1 MSAEKLRPARVRAR
15 LVYDWMGRYPR
26 KGADWSPEEDAVLW
40 RYCWDAWD
48 HDRSSLGDLIDRLA
62 ARHLREPVAI
72 ERRMEML
79 RKRAERQAAKEVNA
93 RYKALLDAAHTV
105 PTCKAIRPERNW
117 QTERETAQQAISEIK
132 GLFSAS
138 MWPRVPVN
146 GLVARAYAA
155 THLAKRP
162 QGKSRL
168 PIMLRALTPGD
179 LLMHKGE
186 MCVVQAVT
194 IQQDATRVAVTA
206 LTDLPP
212 EVAQALQFG
221 GES

>member
-26 KGADWSPEEDAVLW
+26 KGADWSPEEDQALLREYESGRHLVKE
-40 RYCWDAWD
+40 
-48 HDRSSLGDLIDRLA
+48 IA

-72 ERRMEML
+72 ERRLSLL
-79 RKRAERQAAKEVNA
+79 RDRAQMKQEHDREQWGKLTPRQ
-93 RYKALLDAAHTV
+93 
-105 PTCKAIRPERNW
+105 ERNW
-117 QTERETAQQAISEIK
+117 QTERETAQQAVSKIK

-138 MWPRVPVN
+138 MWPR
-146 GLVARAYAA
+146 RA
-155 THLAKRP
+155 
-162 QGKSRL
+162 GKSRL
-168 PIMLRALTPGD
+168 PIRLRALSPGD

-194 IQQDATRVAVTA
+194 IQQDAIYVAVVA

>member
-1 MSAEKLRPARVRAR
+1 MSDAKYLTPVRT
-15 LVYDWMGRYPR
+15 WMGRYPR
-26 KGADWSPEEDAVLW
+26 KGADWSPEEDQALLREYESG
-40 RYCWDAWD
+40 RY
-48 HDRSSLGDLIDRLA
+48 LTKEIA

-72 ERRMEML
+72 ERRLSLL
-79 RKRAERQAAKEVNA
+79 RDRAQMKQEHDREQWGKLTPRQ
-93 RYKALLDAAHTV
+93 
-105 PTCKAIRPERNW
+105 ERNW
-117 QTERETAQQAISEIK
+117 QTERETAQQAIAKIK

-138 MWPRVPVN
+138 MWPSVPVN
-146 GLVARAYAA
+146 ELVARAYAVA
-155 THLAKRP
+155 NLAKRP
-162 QGKSRL
+162 RGKSRL
-168 PIMLRALTPGD
+168 PIRLRALSPGD

-194 IQQDATRVAVTA
+194 IQQDATYVAVVA

>member
-26 KGADWSPEEDAVLW
+26 KGADWSPEEDQALLREYESG
-40 RYCWDAWD
+40 RY
-48 HDRSSLGDLIDRLA
+48 LTKEIA
-62 ARHLREPVAI
+62 ARHLREPAAI
-72 ERRMEML
+72 ERRLDLL
-79 RKRAERQAAKEVNA
+79 RKRVHDSRFIETRVP
-93 RYKALLDAAHTV
+93 LDKLA
-105 PTCKAIRPERNW
+105 AIRPERNW
-117 QTERETAQQAISEIK
+117 QTERETAQQAVTKIK
-132 GLFSAS
+132 GLFSDV
-138 MWPRVPVN
+138 MW
-146 GLVARAYAA
+146 ARP
-155 THLAKRP
+155 K
-162 QGKSRL
+162 GKSIL
-168 PIMLRALTPGD
+168 PIRLRALAPGD

-194 IQQDATRVAVTA
+194 IQQDATHVAVVA

>member
-1 MSAEKLRPARVRAR
+1 MNTEKLRPVRSR

-26 KGADWSPEEDAVLW
+26 KGADWSPEEDQALLREYESGRHLVKE
-40 RYCWDAWD
+40 
-48 HDRSSLGDLIDRLA
+48 IA

-72 ERRMEML
+72 ERRLSLL
-79 RKRAERQAAKEVNA
+79 RDRAQMKQEHD
-93 RYKALLDAAHTV
+93 LDAAASRV
-105 PTCKAIRPERNW
+105 RSLGAKVGRNW
-117 QTERETAQQAISEIK
+117 QTERETAQQAVSKIK

-138 MWPRVPVN
+138 MWPR
-146 GLVARAYAA
+146 RA
-155 THLAKRP
+155 
-162 QGKSRL
+162 GKSRL
-168 PIMLRALTPGD
+168 PIRLRALSPGD

-194 IQQDATRVAVTA
+194 IQQDAIYVAVVA

>member
-26 KGADWSPEEDAVLW
+26 KGADWSPEEDQALLREYESGRHLVKE
-40 RYCWDAWD
+40 
-48 HDRSSLGDLIDRLA
+48 IA

-72 ERRMEML
+72 ERRLSLL
-79 RKRAERQAAKEVNA
+79 RDRAQMKQEHDREQWGKLTPRQ
-93 RYKALLDAAHTV
+93 
-105 PTCKAIRPERNW
+105 ERNW
-117 QTERETAQQAISEIK
+117 QTERETAQQAVSKIK

-138 MWPRVPVN
+138 MWPGCANVVMRMQPGEVVE
-146 GLVARAYAA
+146 LVGTSYIAVKRHAYAA
-155 THLAKRP
+155 KAL
-162 QGKSRL
+162 L
-168 PIMLRALTPGD
+168 P
-179 LLMHKGE
+179 
-186 MCVVQAVT
+186 
-194 IQQDATRVAVTA
+194 

>member
-1 MSAEKLRPARVRAR
+1 MNAEKLRPARAR

-26 KGADWSPEEDAVLW
+26 KGADWSPEEDQALIRVYESG
-40 RYCWDAWD
+40 RY
-48 HDRSSLGDLIDRLA
+48 RTKEIA

-72 ERRMEML
+72 ERRLDLL
-79 RKRAERQAAKEVNA
+79 RKRA
-93 RYKALLDAAHTV
+93 LDKLA
-105 PTCKAIRPERNW
+105 AIRPERNW
-117 QTERETAQQAISEIK
+117 RSEREAAQESISKIK
-132 GLFSAS
+132 GLFFAS
-138 MWPRVPVN
+138 MWPRP
-146 GLVARAYAA
+146 
-155 THLAKRP
+155 K
-162 QGKSRL
+162 GKSIL

>member
-26 KGADWSPEEDAVLW
+26 KGADWSPEEDQVLVRAYESG
-40 RYCWDAWD
+40 RY
-48 HDRSSLGDLIDRLA
+48 LTKEIA
-62 ARHLREPVAI
+62 ARHLREPAAI
-72 ERRMEML
+72 ERRLDLL
-79 RKRAERQAAKEVNA
+79 RKRAERQATKEVNA

-105 PTCKAIRPERNW
+105 PPCEAIRNQVRNW
-117 QTERETAQQAISEIK
+117 QTERETAQQAIAKIK

-138 MWPRVPVN
+138 MWPRVPGN

-168 PIMLRALTPGD
+168 PIMLRALKPGD